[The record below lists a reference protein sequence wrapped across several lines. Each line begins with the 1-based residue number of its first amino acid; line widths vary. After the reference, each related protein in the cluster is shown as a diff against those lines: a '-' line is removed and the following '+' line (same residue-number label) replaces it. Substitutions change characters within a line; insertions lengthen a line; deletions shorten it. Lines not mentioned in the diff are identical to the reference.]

1 MMFKGPAQSG
11 KIVSIVSFCIMFV
24 ISAICLIP
32 FLVIIM
38 SSITDNT
45 AIIREGYTLWPSEF
59 SVHAYTYLFKNTT
72 GLFTAYGV
80 TATITAVGT
89 LLGLLLITM
98 AGYVLNRK
106 DFQSRN
112 TFAFLIY
119 FTTLFSAGMIPTY
132 MLVVSTLHLKDSIW
146 AVILAQL
153 LTPFNV
159 LLMRNFMK
167 SIPDEMIEAAKI
179 DSAGDWT
186 IFVRI
191 VLPLSG
197 AGIATIGLFL
207 ALQYWNDWYQG
218 MLYLDTANKFP
229 LQLYLYNIL
238 TAQQNLSV
246 SGEAVTTTTQMPTE
260 TVKMA
265 MAIVATGPII
275 LCYPFVQKYFV
286 KGIMIGAVKG

>member
-1 MMFKGPAQSG
+1 MFKESAQSG
-11 KIVSIVSFCIMFV
+11 KVVSLVSFCVMLIVSI
-24 ISAICLIP
+24 ICLLP
-32 FLVIIM
+32 FVVIIM
-38 SSITDNT
+38 SSVTENT
-45 AIIREGYTLWPSEF
+45 AIIREGYSLWPSEF
-59 SVHAYTYLFKNTT
+59 SLHAYTYLFKNTT
-72 GLFTAYGV
+72 GIFTAYGV
-80 TATITAVGT
+80 TIAVTAVGT

-112 TFAFLIY
+112 HFAFVIY

-132 MLVVSTLHLKDSIW
+132 MLIVSTLQLKDSLW

-218 MLYLDTANKFP
+218 MLYLDTQSKFP

-246 SGEAVTTTTQMPTE
+246 SGEIVSATARMPTE

-286 KGIMIGAVKG
+286 KGIMVGAVKG